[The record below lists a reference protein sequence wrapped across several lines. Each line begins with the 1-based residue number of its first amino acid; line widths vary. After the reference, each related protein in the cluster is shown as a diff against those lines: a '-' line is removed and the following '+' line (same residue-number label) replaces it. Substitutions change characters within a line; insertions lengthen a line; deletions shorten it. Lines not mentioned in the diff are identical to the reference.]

1 MMNQLIA
8 TPLFTISEGIISI
21 DITSFKSVFQ
31 LYQHVLKEVPELIML
46 EQVVFQKNEK
56 LVALAL
62 DYPFAVSSLSKARH
76 NILDFLTDQIKL
88 TKPTKEKCESNWL
101 YFDFVTSLERPLIEV
116 YRNKLSVSLPLSFPI
131 HFKLAIKTLLENP
144 HFSYGQS
151 LTYSLRNKH
160 NYHSLELLIDLL
172 TEFPIERT
180 NFVDYF
186 FTILSMKDIKT
197 EHERNFLLYASY
209 VLLLWHYDLSPYQ
222 LIKLSP
228 FSECPANTKDNFSK
242 QVQKMQKE
250 MVKAQ
255 EVLNQ
260 REFTGESTNGY
271 VKVTVTGDR
280 KVKQVTIDPQI
291 IDPDDVEMVEDL
303 VAMAVNDVIQKVEKE
318 IESTMGKYT
327 KGIPGF

>member
-1 MMNQLIA
+1 MKNLASIFTNATCDYLSILNYFRFGPTSCKGTRLATYLGLSYDVLKKRIGMMNQLIA

-101 YFDFVTSLERPLIEV
+101 YFYFVISLERTLIEV

-242 QVQKMQKE
+242 QVQKMQKN
-250 MVKAQ
+250 
-255 EVLNQ
+255 LSLP
-260 REFTGESTNGY
+260 ESAFYNAFFSKLY
-271 VKVTVTGDR
+271 R
-280 KVKQVTIDPQI
+280 QYLFEQQVFI
-291 IDPDDVEMVEDL
+291 
-303 VAMAVNDVIQKVEKE
+303 
-318 IESTMGKYT
+318 
-327 KGIPGF
+327 F